1 MEEIGPIAYYSEWVK
16 AWDRDTSREAVQKH
30 YEETGEDVNIQLIE
44 MFEHQTAEE
53 YRIMMGTDI
62 RIKRDPLAMRM
73 REDLIKES
81 MTICS
86 VSYDNLLD

>member
-16 AWDRDTSREAVQKH
+16 AWDQDTSPEAIQRH
-30 YEETGEDVNIQLIE
+30 YKETGRDEIMQLIT

-62 RIKRDPLAMRM
+62 RIKRDPLAMQM

-81 MTICS
+81 MFCLFLIIH
-86 VSYDNLLD
+86 

>member
-1 MEEIGPIAYYSEWVK
+1 M
-16 AWDRDTSREAVQKH
+16 
-30 YEETGEDVNIQLIE
+30 QLIT

-62 RIKRDPLAMRM
+62 RIKRDPLAMQM

-81 MTICS
+81 MFCLFLIIH
-86 VSYDNLLD
+86 